1 MNLAIIPLLKFD
13 AKYVYLN
20 DKSSQLYIKC
30 FLCKVR
36 LAASVATRQ
45 FLQTLPN
52 SESRERFYPKVL
64 PAMCLNR
71 LDVINFRG

>member
-1 MNLAIIPLLKFD
+1 MFPLC
-13 AKYVYLN
+13 
-20 DKSSQLYIKC
+20 Q
-30 FLCKVR
+30 VR

-52 SESRERFYPKVL
+52 SESRERFYPKIL

-71 LDVINFRG
+71 LDTKKFNL

>member
-1 MNLAIIPLLKFD
+1 MSNSSSVLRELQHKGDRESASLSCCVNMFLLA
-13 AKYVYLN
+13 
-20 DKSSQLYIKC
+20 Q
-30 FLCKVR
+30 VR

-52 SESRERFYPKVL
+52 SESRERFYPKIL

-71 LDVINFRG
+71 LDIT